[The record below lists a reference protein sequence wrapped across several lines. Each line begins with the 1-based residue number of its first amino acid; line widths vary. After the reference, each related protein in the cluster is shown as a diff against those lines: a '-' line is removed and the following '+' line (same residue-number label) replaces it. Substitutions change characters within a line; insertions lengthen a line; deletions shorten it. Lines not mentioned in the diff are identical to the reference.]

1 MSKKTL
7 KMYRLILIL
16 TLCIAFPAMA
26 NPLLEE
32 RYCGS
37 PKRNAKGE
45 IIRRA
50 DVLAAFRKVHPCP
63 STGLKTGA
71 CNGWQMNHD
80 LPLACGG
87 CDAVSNIT
95 WKNTLIKTCAKP
107 YCIDRYE
114 LKINQAPYPIADTAK
129 CKNEIVLLE

>member
-1 MSKKTL
+1 MSKLLLLLSTL
-7 KMYRLILIL
+7 SLFIVNVSH
-16 TLCIAFPAMA
+16 AD
-26 NPLLEE
+26 PLLET

-37 PKRNAKGE
+37 PKRNANGE

-50 DVLAAFRKVHPCP
+50 DVLAAFRKAHPCP
-63 STGLKTGA
+63 ATGLKTGA
-71 CNGWQMNHD
+71 CNGWQINHEIS
-80 LPLACGG
+80 LACGG
-87 CDAVSNIT
+87 CDSVSNLT

-129 CKNEIVLLE
+129 CKNEIVIITDKVY